1 MSEKLN
7 NIEQELISYLP
18 EKDEYIKNLVDS
30 MEYSLTAGGKR
41 IRPMLVLEFA
51 KLCGGKEEAAMPFAC
66 ALEMIHTY
74 SLIHDDLPCMD
85 NDDLRRGKP
94 TNHKVFGE
102 ACALLAGSGLLTL
115 AFETASSE
123 KSVALNGTEKCL
135 SAIKVLSQIAGAEGM
150 LGGQIIDLESEG
162 KKVDVEHLKVMDSKK
177 TGALIIGAAKL
188 GCISAGATEQQMNAA
203 VSYAEKIGLVFQI
216 VDDVLDITSSTEK
229 LGKPVGSDSENEK
242 STYAAL
248 LGIEECMSIS
258 RKLTEEAVACLELFD
273 EDTTALKEFAY
284 FLLNREN

>member
-102 ACALLAGSGLLTL
+102 ACALLAGSGPL